1 MGIQPSPLPL
11 GVRYATPEDKAKA
24 EPSAVKRCQKQMQA
38 AKSHP
43 LPIEAQKLK
52 LLILETHP
60 IRTSRFSLSHMKRL
74 AIPPVE
80 VPKGLCGKA
89 VTSTLVAGKKVPF
102 SRDMWENR
110 KRKAEKKRLDS
121 IYELITY

>member
-1 MGIQPSPLPL
+1 MGIQSSPQPL
-11 GVRYATPEDKAKA
+11 RVRYATPEDKTKF
-24 EPSAVKRCQKQMQA
+24 EPSVVKRCQKLMEV

-43 LPIEAQKLK
+43 LPVEAQKLK

-74 AIPPVE
+74 AVPPVE

-89 VTSTLVAGKKVPF
+89 VTGTVVAGKKVPF